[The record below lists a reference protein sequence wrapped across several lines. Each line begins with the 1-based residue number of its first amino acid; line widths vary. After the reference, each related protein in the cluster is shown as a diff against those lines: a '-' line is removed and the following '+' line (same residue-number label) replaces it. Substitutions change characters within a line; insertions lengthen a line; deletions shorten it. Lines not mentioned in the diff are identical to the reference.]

1 MTSSRLS
8 QKNLDLN
15 QSLIARALKSGAD
28 AADAVL
34 FEGASFDASFRMG
47 KLEEIE
53 RSESQ
58 DLGLRVLIGK
68 RQASVSTTDFRQDT
82 LNALVER
89 AVAMARSAPEDPHC
103 GLAPAELLAT
113 SFPDL
118 DLCDAHEP
126 SGEELAALAAETED
140 TARSAPGI
148 TNSDGA
154 SAGWGCGGVTLAT
167 SEGFSGS
174 YSSTSFSLSCAV
186 IAGTGLDMEN
196 AYDFHSAHHRSDLK
210 APAEIGATA
219 AERALR
225 ALNPQAISSGAYPVV
240 YEDRVSN
247 SLLRHFAGA
256 ITGTGIARGTSF
268 LKDKM
273 GEAVFAEN
281 ITLIDDPHRRRGLA
295 SNPFD
300 GEGVAN
306 KVHHLIEKGALTT
319 WLLDTATAH
328 QLGLT
333 TTGHAARS
341 AGAPPSP
348 GWTNLHMA
356 PGEPTPEELMSDIAH
371 GLFVTSMFG
380 PSVNPT
386 TGDYSAGVSGIWIE
400 NGALAYPVNEIT
412 IAGNLIDM
420 FKNIQPAND
429 LTFRF
434 GTNAPTLRVE
444 GMTVA
449 SA

>member
-8 QKNLDLN
+8 QQTLDLT
-15 QSLIARALKSGAD
+15 QSLITRALKSGAD

-34 FEGASFDASFRMG
+34 FEGVSFDASFRLG

-82 LNALVER
+82 LKALVER

-103 GLAPAELLAT
+103 GLAPADLLAT

-118 DLCDAHEP
+118 DLYDAHEP
-126 SGEELAALAAETED
+126 DGEELAALAAETEE
-140 TARSAPGI
+140 TARGVPGI

-154 SAGWGCGGVTLAT
+154 SASWGRGGVVLAT
-167 SEGFSGS
+167 SEGFIGS
-174 YSSTSFSLSCAV
+174 YNSSSFSLSCAV
-186 IAGTGLDMEN
+186 IAGTGMEMEN

-210 APAEIGATA
+210 NPDEIGATA
-219 AERALR
+219 AQRALR
-225 ALNPQAISSGAYPVV
+225 ALHPRAIASGAYPVV

-273 GEAVFAEN
+273 GESVFADT
-281 ITLIDDPHRRRGLA
+281 ITLVDDPHRLRGLA
-295 SNPFD
+295 SKPFD

-306 KVHHLIEKGALTT
+306 KPVNLIEKGMLTT

-333 TTGHAARS
+333 TTGHASRS

-356 PGEPTPEELMSDIAH
+356 PGKPTPKELISDIAE

-386 TGDYSAGVSGIWIE
+386 TGDYSAGVSGLWIE
-400 NGALAYPVNEIT
+400 NGVLAYPVNEIT

-420 FKNIQPAND
+420 FKNTMPAND